1 MNNIR
6 IGIRLVAAF
15 GFMGMLV
22 IFMVLIGITKTSSL
36 GDANSEIAGG
46 CTQKPRPLL
55 YWAFIHRT

>member
-22 IFMVLIGITKTSSL
+22 IFMVLIGITKTRSL
-36 GDANSEIAGG
+36 ADANSEIAGG
-46 CTQKPRPLL
+46 L
-55 YWAFIHRT
+55 YAKASE